1 METKNKNSSPFR
13 IVFISGLVAGAVF
26 LALEMILAALTTSDG
41 MLAPPRMIAGILV
54 GNDAPR
60 HSESSVAFVLISALF
75 VHFTLSITYTGIL
88 FAFVQRIRSKSLVV
102 LSGIAMGLLLY
113 LINFYAFTEIFFW
126 FENARNW
133 MSLMGHLVFGLIAG
147 MMISRMYTPEPEDT
161 EPVKQHEEKKT
172 VKEREKELV

>member
-1 METKNKNSSPFR
+1 MEQKNKNRSPFR
-13 IVFISGLVAGAVF
+13 VVFVSGLVAGAVY
-26 LALEMILAALTTSDG
+26 LALEMILAAMTSPGD

-75 VHFTLSITYTGIL
+75 VHFTLSVTYTGIL
-88 FAFVQRIRSKSLVV
+88 FAFVQRIKSKTLVM
-102 LSGIAMGLLLY
+102 LGGIAMGLVLY

-126 FENARNW
+126 FESARNW
-133 MSLMGHLVFGLIAG
+133 MSLVGHLVFGFVAG
-147 MMISRMYTPEPEDT
+147 LMISRMYTPEPEDT
-161 EPVKQHEEKKT
+161 ETVERREEKKT